1 MESVLCT
8 AKPSSWASLEERHQG
23 VLTIYTNQPGGN
35 LVHKHKT
42 VRVDEVGER
51 TATKYIQKQLNR
63 LKRVENLT
71 HLISQPVFAE
81 AFQTK
86 WHERHLIFQP
96 KF

>member
-23 VLTIYTNQPGGN
+23 VLTIYTNHPGGN
-35 LVHKHKT
+35 LVRKHKT

-51 TATKYIQKQLNR
+51 TATKYIPKQLTG

-71 HLISQPVFAE
+71 HLISQPIFVE
-81 AFQTK
+81 ASQTK

>member
-23 VLTIYTNQPGGN
+23 VLTIYTNHPGGN

-42 VRVDEVGER
+42 VRADEVGEQ

-71 HLISQPVFAE
+71 HLISQPIFAE
-81 AFQTK
+81 ASQTK